1 MSHTPAP
8 WKLSVNSGWKTNPYS
23 VVVQGRGVHT
33 STIANIPARQTIRP
47 QEQEANA
54 RLISAAPD
62 LLNALLK
69 FPQHHGA
76 TDQEWWDWIGI
87 ARNAIDKAQGEV

>member
-1 MSHTPAP
+1 MWGSYFVADCDG
-8 WKLSVNSGWKTNPYS
+8 KGDI
-23 VVVQGRGVHT
+23 GR
-33 STIANIPARQTIRP
+33 
-47 QEQEANA
+47 QEESRANA

-76 TDQEWWDWIGI
+76 TDQDWWDWIGI
-87 ARNAIDKAQGEV
+87 AREAIDKAQGEA